1 MTSADRVEGGGGVL
15 VGVRETPPG
24 DIERGGGVL
33 DRAWETP
40 AGDTERGGWV
50 IVRGCGAPIVIIGR
64 GDGLL
69 GRAGTSLNP
78 TGCAELRIRVE
89 VGGTELNGSVV
100 FGHDLEGVLGRKS
113 VVTRVPS
120 AGVGF

>member
-1 MTSADRVEGGGGVL
+1 MTSADRDEGGGGAL
-15 VGVRETPPG
+15 VGVRETPAG

-33 DRAWETP
+33 DRAWKTP
-40 AGDTERGGWV
+40 AGDTERGGW
-50 IVRGCGAPIVIIGR
+50 IIARGCGAPIVVIGR

-78 TGCAELRIRVE
+78 TGRAELRIRVE
-89 VGGTELNGSVV
+89 VGGTELNGSAV
-100 FGHDLEGVLGRKS
+100 FGHDLDGVLGRKS
-113 VVTRVPS
+113 VVARVPS